1 MGHRIYIDINCDVG
15 EGVGNEADLLPL
27 ISSCN
32 IACGAHAGNKETM
45 NSVIQLA
52 KSHQVKIGAHPSYP
66 DRENFGRVVMDI
78 PNQQLVDS
86 IKEQLAVFSEAI
98 EQQKAELHHI
108 KPHGAL
114 YNLIADN
121 EDMAHVF
128 LDAIKDYKEIPVY
141 LPYLS
146 KIHKVA
152 IKRGF
157 RFYLE
162 AFADRNYDANLR
174 LVSRSLENAVIH
186 NPREV
191 LRHILKM
198 AREEQVNT
206 IEGNTR
212 TIKAHTFC
220 IHGDTPSAF
229 KILMYLHDELPN
241 QQVHITK

>member
-1 MGHRIYIDINCDVG
+1 MDVKYIDINCDVG
-15 EGVGNEADLLPL
+15 EGVGNEAQLLPL

-32 IACGAHAGNKETM
+32 ISCGAHSGNKETM

-86 IKEQLAVFSEAI
+86 IKGQIADFLEALK
-98 EQQKAELHHI
+98 QQNVELHHI

-128 LDAIKDYKEIPVY
+128 LDAIKVYKEIPVY

-162 AFADRNYDANLR
+162 AFADRNYDSDLN
-174 LVSRSLENAVIH
+174 LVSRSLDNAVIQE
-186 NPREV
+186 PKKV
-191 LRHILKM
+191 LQHVLKM
-198 AREEQVNT
+198 VNEEQVNT
-206 IEGNTR
+206 IDGIQR
-212 TIKAHTFC
+212 SIKAHTFC
-220 IHGDTPSAF
+220 VHGDTPSALE
-229 KILMYLHDELPN
+229 ILMYLHQELPN
-241 QQVHITK
+241 YKVEIRK